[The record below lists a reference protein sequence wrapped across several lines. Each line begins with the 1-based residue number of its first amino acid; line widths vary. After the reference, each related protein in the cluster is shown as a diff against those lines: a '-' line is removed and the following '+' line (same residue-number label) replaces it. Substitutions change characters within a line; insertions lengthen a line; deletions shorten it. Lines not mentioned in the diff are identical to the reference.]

1 GGDANPDL
9 NVVKGTFL
17 LNNHYDLILFDLGA
31 NRSFVSATFSALL
44 DITPDTLDVSYAIEL
59 ADGRIFETNTVLRGY
74 TLGLLG
80 YPFNINLM
88 PVELGSFDAITR
100 MDWLANHHAVIV
112 CDEKVVRIPYGDK
125 VLIVQGDGGGRR
137 EKSKDL
143 PGLPPTRQVEFQID
157 LVPGVTPMAR
167 APYRLAPSELQELST
182 QL

>member
-1 GGDANPDL
+1 
-9 NVVKGTFL
+9 
-17 LNNHYDLILFDLGA
+17 
-31 NRSFVSATFSALL
+31 
-44 DITPDTLDVSYAIEL
+44 
-59 ADGRIFETNTVLRGY
+59 
-74 TLGLLG
+74 
-80 YPFNINLM
+80 
-88 PVELGSFDAITR
+88 

-167 APYRLAPSELQELST
+167 APYRLAPSELQELVRDEDIPKTTFRTRYGHYEFQVMPFGLANALSEEEHAEHLKLILELLKKEEFDRIVHYGPRLRLSAIRIGNT
-182 QL
+182 PQGLT